1 MTILGAGVSV
11 SQYWWICGAEVDGL
25 APQII
30 TQFEPPIVRGSKP
43 RVNSPYINC
52 SATWPALLHTVSG
65 STSVAPM
72 RLKNRKGKVPAIR
85 EQVPV

>member
-1 MTILGAGVSV
+1 M
-11 SQYWWICGAEVDGL
+11 
-25 APQII
+25 
-30 TQFEPPIVRGSKP
+30 VRGSKP
-43 RVNSPYINC
+43 RVDSPYINC

-72 RLKNRKGKVPAIR
+72 RLKKRKGKLPAIS